1 MDLIGKTLG
10 NYQIMEELGR
20 GGMAVV
26 YKAYQQSL
34 NRYVAL
40 KVLPPQLGFD
50 QAFVE
55 RFQREARAAAGL
67 QHPNIVVVYDVGHEE
82 GIHYIVME
90 YLEGRTLKAVIDLE
104 SPMPP
109 QRVQGIVSQIGAALD
124 YAHRR
129 GFVHRDV
136 KPANVFVGEGDR
148 VTLTDFGIAKAASE
162 AQQLTRTG
170 MLMGTPEYMSPE
182 QASGAKVDHRTD
194 LYALGVVMYQMVVG
208 QAPFR
213 GTTPHA
219 TLHAVIYEAPPP
231 PRQLNPKVTL
241 ALEGVVMKAVA
252 KRPVDRF
259 QSGAEMAS
267 AFKSAVAGGGA
278 AAAVPPPPKRPA
290 RTEAIAPKPEAQ
302 PDRKRSPLI
311 WILAAIAGMLV
322 LVVGGLILLL
332 NAGDTQGTSSPNATQ
347 QVVWETPTLD
357 SGSEIVETAVLPTVT
372 VPAPPSTEPLPSAA
386 PPTPGDTPAA
396 PTDTPVPAEDTSVP
410 ATNTSVPPTDTPVLP
425 TDTPLP
431 PTATTV
437 PPTEPVSEAQFGT
450 LAFSS
455 DRHGAPEILVISL
468 PAGSPVRLTSNSAN
482 DWIPDWSPDG
492 SRIAFT
498 SNRTGSYDIWIMNGN
513 GGSQQAVVTTGAWD
527 EYGRWA
533 PDGERISFS
542 STAKTDGVDNS
553 EIFVR
558 YADGNLERLTYS
570 QAENQWADWSPDGR
584 IVFTEGNK
592 GDNDWDIYVMNGNGS
607 NRTLWL
613 GGATR
618 DVQPA
623 WSPDGQHIA
632 FLRISQDTNGNG
644 AVDFEDKGDVWVGAV
659 SGGGLR
665 QLTSGMWATTP
676 AWSPDSKWVAF
687 ARMYDSN
694 DNGRSDG
701 KDAADIY
708 AVPLGGGTAVSLV
721 ESPYRD
727 GDPSWTW

>member
-1 MDLIGKTLG
+1 MDLVGKTLG

-26 YKAYQQSL
+26 YKAYQKSL

-50 QAFVE
+50 QEFVE

-82 GIHYIVME
+82 GVHYIVME
-90 YLEGRTLKAVIDLE
+90 FLEGRTLKAVIDNE

-109 QRVQGIVSQIGAALD
+109 QRVQTIVSQIGAALD
-124 YAHRR
+124 YAHQR

-136 KPANVFVGEGDR
+136 KPSNVFVGEGDR
-148 VTLTDFGIAKAASE
+148 ITLTDFGIAKAASE

-182 QASGAKVDHRTD
+182 QASGAKVDRRTD
-194 LYALGVVMYQMVVG
+194 LYALGVVLYQMVVG

-231 PRQLNPKVTL
+231 PRQLNPKVTP
-241 ALEGVVMKAVA
+241 ALESVVMKAVA
-252 KRPVDRF
+252 KQPEGRF
-259 QSGAEMAS
+259 QSGAEMSS
-267 AFKSAVAGGGA
+267 ALEA
-278 AAAVPPPPKRPA
+278 AMSGRGEVAAVPPPPGRPA
-290 RTEAIAPKPEAQ
+290 PTQTMAPRPEAQ
-302 PDRKRSPLI
+302 PGRKRSPII
-311 WILAAIAGMLV
+311 WILAAIAAMLV
-322 LVVGGLILLL
+322 LVLGGVLLLL
-332 NAGDTQGTSSPNATQ
+332 NGDGEGGTSFPNATQ
-347 QVVWETPTLD
+347 VVVWETPTLD
-357 SGSEIVETAVLPTVT
+357 SDSEGVETAVLPTVT
-372 VPAPPSTEPLPSAA
+372 VPAPPATESLPTVV
-386 PPTPGDTPAA
+386 PPTPGQTPVA
-396 PTDTPVPAEDTSVP
+396 PTNTPISPEETTAPPTETPVPHTE
-410 ATNTSVPPTDTPVLP
+410 VPPTYTPV
-425 TDTPLP
+425 P
-431 PTATTV
+431 PTATTI
-437 PPTEPVSEAQFGT
+437 PPTEPASEAQFGT

-455 DRHGAPEILVISL
+455 NRHGKPEIFVISL
-468 PAGSPVRLTSNSAN
+468 PGGSPVRLTNNDAN
-482 DWIPDWSPDG
+482 DWLPDWSPDG

-498 SNRTGSYDIWIMNGN
+498 SNRTGSYDIWVMNGN

-533 PDGERISFS
+533 PDGQRISFS

-553 EIFVR
+553 EIFAR
-558 YADGNLERLTYS
+558 QSDGSLLRVTQS

-584 IVFTEGNK
+584 IVFTEGFK
-592 GDNDWDIYVMNGNGS
+592 GNGDWDIFVMNGNGS

-613 GGATR
+613 GGPTR
-618 DVQPA
+618 DVQPT
-623 WSPDGQHIA
+623 WSPDGQSIA

-644 AVDFEDKGDVWVGAV
+644 AVDYEDMGDVWVGAS

-676 AWSPDSKWVAF
+676 AWSPDSKWIAF
-687 ARMYDSN
+687 TRMYDSN
-694 DNGRSDG
+694 GNGRSDAN
-701 KDAADIY
+701 DAADIY
-708 AVPLGGGTAVSLV
+708 AVAFGGGKAVPLL
-721 ESPYRD
+721 ESSYRD